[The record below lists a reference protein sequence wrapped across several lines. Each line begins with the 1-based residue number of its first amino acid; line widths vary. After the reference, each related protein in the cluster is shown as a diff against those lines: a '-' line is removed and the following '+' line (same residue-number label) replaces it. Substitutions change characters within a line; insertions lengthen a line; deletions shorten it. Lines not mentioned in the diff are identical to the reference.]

1 MTDKES
7 ESGTSE
13 VQSDE
18 TSDME
23 VDETE
28 EDDDEYQVDQHYY
41 TTDELLRMDKPD
53 YLPNRDRIS

>member
-28 EDDDEYQVDQHYY
+28 EDDDEY
-41 TTDELLRMDKPD
+41 
-53 YLPNRDRIS
+53 